1 MNILDILT
9 AGQDGRVVANLAK
22 TYGLDPPQS
31 AAVLDSVVPQLTR
44 AMERQ
49 SFNRGGIADLV
60 AALGKAD
67 YRQVL
72 APDAPLSAPDVQ
84 TAGIDA
90 LDTVLWSKDR
100 SRTVARRAARA
111 TGVDEALIRQM
122 LPAIGALVMG
132 GLSSK
137 AGPTLDAITTELG
150 ALPQG
155 RDRSPA
161 SPAPGA
167 GRSSGVGE
175 QRPLPVPGEA
185 RGGRLGR
192 DSNPYGDL
200 SDVIRRGGT
209 KLPRG
214 GGSGLPPLPD
224 GGGIELPQGGSLDK
238 VIRDLLGSVLG
249 FENKGVIG
257 WIIRLILVRWVWGFV
272 RSILRRLFLG
282 R

>member
-9 AGQDGRVVANLAK
+9 AGQDGRVVANLAR

-72 APDAPLSAPDVQ
+72 SPDAPLSAPDVQ

-100 SRTVARRAARA
+100 SRTVAHRAARA

-137 AGPTLDAITTELG
+137 AGPALDAITTELG
-150 ALPQG
+150 APRAG
-155 RDRSPA
+155 GPA
-161 SPAPGA
+161 
-167 GRSSGVGE
+167 GVGE
-175 QRPLPVPGEA
+175 QRPLPVPGEI

-200 SDVIRRGGT
+200 SDVIRRGGA

-214 GGSGLPPLPD
+214 GSGRPRLPE
-224 GGGIELPQGGSLDK
+224 GGGIELPQGGSLDQ

-249 FENKGVIG
+249 FESKGVIG
-257 WIIRLILVRWVWGFV
+257 WIIRLILVRWVGGFI
-272 RSILRRLFLG
+272 RSILRRLLG
-282 R
+282 GR